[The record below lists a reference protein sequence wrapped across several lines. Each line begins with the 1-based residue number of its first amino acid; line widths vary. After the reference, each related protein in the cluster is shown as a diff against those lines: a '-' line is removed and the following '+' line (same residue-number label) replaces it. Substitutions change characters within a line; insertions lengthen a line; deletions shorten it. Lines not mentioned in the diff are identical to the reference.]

1 MRQDKILEILQN
13 RNSVNLDDLAKELKV
28 SMVTIR
34 RDVAELY
41 ERGGLI
47 EKFYGGIRKKESFY

>member
-47 EKFYGGIRKKESFY
+47 EKFTAV